1 MKALDLLSNS
11 MIVPTRNELNLKN
24 ENQNKP
30 CTQNITWGSSS
41 FKVGTNIELERRLP
55 SFIWANFYY
64 DPLKGRVLVAPRS
77 QNRLKSSI

>member
-11 MIVPTRNELNLKN
+11 TFVPTRNELNLKN

-30 CTQNITWGSSS
+30 CTQKITWGSSS
-41 FKVGTNIELERRLP
+41 FKVGTNIELEKRLP

-64 DPLKGRVLVAPRS
+64 EPSRGTRS
-77 QNRLKSSI
+77 ACITKFAKIG

>member
-11 MIVPTRNELNLKN
+11 IVVPERNELNLKN

-30 CTQNITWGSSS
+30 CTQNTTWRSSS
-41 FKVGTNIELERRLP
+41 SKWATNVELEKRLS

-64 DPLKGRVLVAPRS
+64 EALRGTCAASTAKFAKIG
-77 QNRLKSSI
+77 

>member
-11 MIVPTRNELNLKN
+11 IFVPTRNELNLKN

-30 CTQNITWGSSS
+30 CAQKITLGSSS
-41 FKVGTNIELERRLP
+41 FKVGTNVEFERRLR

-64 DPLKGRVLVAPRS
+64 EALRGTLPA
-77 QNRLKSSI
+77 SITKFDKIG